1 MKKYASQ
8 SQNLHPDLHLQKSTN
23 WQPNVDFDVV
33 RVAEVT
39 SWFIVLNQKLIKTNS
54 SNKCSVIWK
63 EQTTKLNKFVGF
75 ALKRMETHQWSLSH
89 CHNEKDTF
97 SDQRAGVIV
106 TLWKQFQTFMPT
118 RLGNWTINFIS
129 PFITSSKVS
138 SLLIQVMINTLLQ
151 NWFPCFVLCEDNRE
165 DTPFT
170 KEMVCLSFNQF
181 SFGWVHSC
189 PYC

>member
-1 MKKYASQ
+1 M
-8 SQNLHPDLHLQKSTN
+8 LHNRKIFILIFICKSPQIDN
-23 WQPNVDFDVV
+23 RSFNVDFDVV

-39 SWFIVLNQKLIKTNS
+39 SWFLVLNQKLIKTNS

-97 SDQRAGVIV
+97 SHQRAGVIV
-106 TLWKQFQTFMPT
+106 TLWKQFQTLCQQDWETERSIHFT
-118 RLGNWTINFIS
+118 VYHVLEGVFA
-129 PFITSSKVS
+129 F
-138 SLLIQVMINTLLQ
+138 QVMINTLLQ

-189 PYC
+189 PCC